1 MQSYNMMYPLVAF
14 CLLALG
20 HCQLTAQAAASITA
34 PGCSQPIQT
43 SSTSTIPATATV
55 NMAIGQFP
63 LFTPAVAPYL
73 SAGVNSWTR
82 STTLINGTQT
92 ASGTAQLSLLNAYT
106 NYLYTASYTVEAM
119 TAVINSGFTSTSWG
133 FPATSLSMFPTAAP
147 TPTPL
152 IGTLGVC
159 DWTIVTTGPNISIST
174 RFPVT
179 RLFVPATFGTDGYFT
194 PVPASTGA

>member
-1 MQSYNMMYPLVAF
+1 MAIFVHIIQQLLSHLPKSRIMQSYNMMYPLVAF

-92 ASGTAQLSLLNAYT
+92 ASGTGMLSLWPILRSERRAKTTLQLN
-106 NYLYTASYTVEAM
+106 SH
-119 TAVINSGFTSTSWG
+119 S
-133 FPATSLSMFPTAAP
+133 
-147 TPTPL
+147 
-152 IGTLGVC
+152 
-159 DWTIVTTGPNISIST
+159 
-174 RFPVT
+174 
-179 RLFVPATFGTDGYFT
+179 
-194 PVPASTGA
+194 

>member
-1 MQSYNMMYPLVAF
+1 M
-14 CLLALG
+14 LG
-20 HCQLTAQAAASITA
+20 SV
-34 PGCSQPIQT
+34 G
-43 SSTSTIPATATV
+43 TSTA
-55 NMAIGQFP
+55 
-63 LFTPAVAPYL
+63 
-73 SAGVNSWTR
+73 
-82 STTLINGTQT
+82 
-92 ASGTAQLSLLNAYT
+92 
-106 NYLYTASYTVEAM
+106 
-119 TAVINSGFTSTSWG
+119 TSWG

-179 RLFVPATFGTDGYFT
+179 RLFVPATFGKFPPDWEMRKRHAGADSCLGTDGYFT